1 MGAEGLLRKQGYSEV
16 MGRAGRKHLSFV
28 ALVGGAE
35 GCPEAVLGWAPSAS
49 LELAFMPYAEG
60 LLVERKSETHF
71 T

>member
-1 MGAEGLLRKQGYSEV
+1 